1 MKRRAAPRARPA
13 GLPDVRDG
21 LTRVE
26 RVVLVT
32 LQALQREKGGRHV
45 STMELY
51 GRVVEQL
58 DLSRDEL
65 QAVLSRL
72 AGR

>member
-1 MKRRAAPRARPA
+1 
-13 GLPDVRDG
+13 
-21 LTRVE
+21 
-26 RVVLVT
+26 VVLVT

-45 STMELY
+45 STVELY

>member
-1 MKRRAAPRARPA
+1 
-13 GLPDVRDG
+13 VRDG

-32 LQALQREKGGRHV
+32 LQALQAEKGGRSV

-51 GRVVEQL
+51 GRVLEQV

>member
-1 MKRRAAPRARPA
+1 MAARRSQRRRE
-13 GLPDVRDG
+13 LPDVRDG

-32 LQALQREKGGRHV
+32 LQRLQQERGERGV
-45 STMELY
+45 SSFELY
-51 GRVVEQL
+51 GRVVEQV
-58 DLSRDEL
+58 DLSQAEF